1 MQYHQSESH
10 HKELAAC
17 TDEQLCA
24 MAAAGDREAEELLVT
39 RYYGMVRACARPLFL
54 AGGDGEDLIQEGMF
68 GLIQAIREYDADK
81 AASFHTYAEIC
92 IRNRLFSALRAAS
105 RGKHYPLNESISL
118 DTPSFDSSSYTAGTL
133 DPSHTDPELLI
144 AERDHVESLLESTRK
159 HLSEF
164 EAKILGY
171 YLEGLSCHEIAKP
184 WASLRSRWTTPCSA
198 FAARLRSTFFPAIS
212 ANAERIYFFLIQRE
226 GKIMYEDKTL
236 VCKEC
241 GKEFVFTAGEQE
253 FYAERGFQ
261 NEPQRC
267 KACRDARKNAARGPR
282 EYFTAV
288 CAACGGEAKVPF
300 EPKSDRPVYCSE
312 CFAKMRAEQ

>member
-1 MQYHQSESH
+1 MSS
-10 HKELAAC
+10 
-17 TDEQLCA
+17 CA
-24 MAAAGDREAEELLVT
+24 PWPPRATGEAEELLVT

-133 DPSHTDPELLI
+133 DPSHTDPELLT

-171 YLEGLSCHEIAKP
+171 YWKAFPVTRSQRP